1 MGVID
6 WNQIHNADVD
16 FIANDED
23 AAEAYFELLSA
34 VSFCLHFFFTD
45 LSPDSHKTFPQEEQF
60 NQDFFSNHLKY
71 LEKLKRPFTVSFCK
85 CLGL

>member
-1 MGVID
+1 MGIID

-34 VSFCLHFFFTD
+34 VSWYLVIFEIICPQTPFKHFYRKNN
-45 LSPDSHKTFPQEEQF
+45 PIKTFFQAT
-60 NQDFFSNHLKY
+60 LKTWK
-71 LEKLKRPFTVSFCK
+71 KLKRPFTVCFWIH
-85 CLGL
+85 LDH

>member
-34 VSFCLHFFFTD
+34 VSFCLHFFLLICPKTPIKHFLRKNNSIKISFQTI
-45 LSPDSHKTFPQEEQF
+45 LSTWKS
-60 NQDFFSNHLKY
+60 
-71 LEKLKRPFTVSFCK
+71 
-85 CLGL
+85 

>member
-34 VSFCLHFFFTD
+34 VSC
-45 LSPDSHKTFPQEEQF
+45 
-60 NQDFFSNHLKY
+60 Y
-71 LEKLKRPFTVSFCK
+71 LNIF
-85 CLGL
+85 